1 MSPIQQMLLGAGSA
15 VATKTY
21 VDNIFSTYLWKATN
35 ANRSI
40 NIGFDYTSN
49 EGLVWIKNRGG
60 SDDHV
65 LFDTIRGAN
74 KRISSNSN
82 AVENTSITNELK
94 SFTSTGYNLGDAGTV
109 NGNDTFASWNF
120 KSAPG
125 FLDIVEFSGN
135 GNSSQVISH
144 NLGSVPGMIILKA
157 KNAADNWKVYH
168 RGTNGGVTPEKWLI
182 KLNDTQAASEY
193 TEWWNDTAPTAT
205 NFTVGEWNNASG
217 WDFIAYLF
225 AGGESNASEARS
237 VDFDGTDDRLTLAAS
252 NDFAFGTGDFTIE
265 CWVKPD
271 SLGGGVFQI
280 SSSSG
285 GLSSTLNCG
294 VATASDNKWR
304 QISSG
309 GSQHA
314 CGRVEVG
321 QWYHIASV
329 RSSGVTKLYIN
340 GIEVD
345 SRTDTA
351 NYGYDNLVVGGYYS
365 TSYLFDGEISNFRVV
380 KGTAVYTSS
389 FRPPTEPLTNITNTK
404 LLCCNNSS
412 TTGKTT
418 GGTITAGGNP
428 TASTES
434 PFDDPAGFVFGESGS
449 ESVIKCGSYKGNGS
463 STGPEIFLGDGWE
476 PQFILMKNAEKSE
489 NWLMWD
495 SMRGIVTGG
504 NDARLFP
511 NLSTTE
517 SSPGDFIDLTS
528 TGFKIKDNG
537 GDLNESGDTII
548 YLCIRRPDGYCGK
561 LSELGTDVF
570 AMDTGNSNADQA
582 FTSGFPV
589 DFAFNR
595 QPATASQYQ
604 WEVGARLM
612 QGKLLYTWKTDAEI
626 SYSDGKFDDNTGW
639 LPNNGYTSNWQSWMW
654 KRHAGFDVVAENN
667 LPLGA
672 NIPHSLGK
680 TPEMIIA
687 KNRNNT
693 FVWGVYH
700 KGVNGGTN
708 PEQYRLKLNTDDAQ
722 QQVTEAWNNTA
733 PTATHFTVGA
743 NHTGNSGGADYRP
756 IFFLF
761 SSVAG
766 ISSVGSYTGNGDG
779 SSGINVTTGFQPRFY
794 MIKRSDAGSS
804 PWYVVDSLRGMSNSG
819 DEKGLQLEN
828 SQAQFDYNFGNT
840 SSTGFT
846 ITATHASLNANGGK
860 YIYYAHA

>member
-1 MSPIQQMLLGAGSA
+1 MTPIQQLYLGVGASE
-15 VATKTY
+15 KTY
-21 VDNIFSTYLWKATN
+21 IDDVFSSYVYKGNSGSHTIANGIDNSKGGLLWTKARTVGE
-35 ANRSI
+35 SH
-40 NIGFDYTSN
+40 T
-49 EGLVWIKNRGG
+49 
-60 SDDHV
+60 
-65 LFDTIRGAN
+65 LFDTARASN
-74 KRISSNSN
+74 KAIYTNLSERDETRNFNLSFLSNGFSW
-82 AVENTSITNELK
+82 NTSD
-94 SFTSTGYNLGDAGTV
+94 GMV
-109 NGNDTFASWNF
+109 NSSSHSYAAWNF
-120 KSAPG
+120 RKAPG
-125 FLDIVEFSGN
+125 FFDVVTWTGN
-135 GNSSQVISH
+135 GSARTISHSLGCIPGVILVKRTDSADRWQMYHHSLGVDKRLYMNLDWAATSNSS
-144 NLGSVPGMIILKA
+144 A
-157 KNAADNWKVYH
+157 
-168 RGTNGGVTPEKWLI
+168 
-182 KLNDTQAASEY
+182 
-193 TEWWNDTAPTAT
+193 WWNATLPTSSVFSIGTDDGVNA
-205 NFTVGEWNNASG
+205 NNGEYV
-217 WDFIAYLF
+217 AYLF
-225 AGGESNASEARS
+225 AGGESDAATARS
-237 VDFDGTDDRLTLAAS
+237 VDFDGT
-252 NDFAFGTGDFTIE
+252 NDYLSIADHADFDVGTNWTAE
-265 CWVKPD
+265 CWFKCDQIMGNGWDAIFGQWSGGYVLEYVGTDLRFYYPASYK
-271 SLGGGVFQI
+271 SLGDVPLGQWHHFAVSKEGSNTRIFLNGTQVVANFDMGTT
-280 SSSSG
+280 SSSNAFHIG
-285 GLSSTLNCG
+285 GN
-294 VATASDNKWR
+294 VA
-304 QISSG
+304 G
-309 GSQHA
+309 G
-314 CGRVEVG
+314 G
-321 QWYHIASV
+321 WF
-329 RSSGVTKLYIN
+329 N
-340 GIEVD
+340 GK
-345 SRTDTA
+345 
-351 NYGYDNLVVGGYYS
+351 
-365 TSYLFDGEISNFRVV
+365 ISNVRIVQ
-380 KGTAVYTSS
+380 GTAVYTSS

-404 LLCCNNSS
+404 LLCCNDSS
-412 TTGKTT
+412 QTGSTVT
-418 GGTITAGGNP
+418 PGTITNNGS
-428 TASTES
+428 TASTDS

-708 PEQYRLKLNTDDAQ
+708 PEQYRLRLNTDDAQ

-733 PTATHFTVGA
+733 PTTTHFTVGV
-743 NHTGNSGGADYRP
+743 NHTGNSGGADYKP